1 MGIQS
6 SRNNSDRCLIL
17 CILIVHRTED
27 DIGIVACKL
36 LYIAGCVICL
46 DQADIA
52 GNIDDNVACTL
63 DGCLKQRA
71 GYSLLNSLKCLVIT
85 LCMTDTDMSDTLV
98 HHNGL
103 NICKVKIDKTRNID
117 QVGNTLY
124 CLLKNLI
131 CFLQCIRHRG
141 TAVYDLKK
149 FIIRDNNQS
158 IDSCFQFFDTIE
170 RVAHTGLCLE
180 TERLCDNA
188 DRQDAHIFC
197 DTCNN
202 RSCTCTGT
210 AAHTCGN
217 EYHICTLES
226 LCQLFLAFLS
236 CFLTDLRLCA
246 CTKSLGQLLTN
257 LHSCGRLAEL
267 QCLLICIDTDKFY
280 TGNIFIDHAVDSVV
294 TGSADTYYYNS
305 GRVLCFI
312 YLYL

>member
-1 MGIQS
+1 M
-6 SRNNSDRCLIL
+6 RSDSADDRI
-17 CILIVHRTED
+17 HRGSGEPNAEK
-27 DIGIVACKL
+27 GAWSPQL
-36 LYIAGCVICL
+36 
-46 DQADIA
+46 
-52 GNIDDNVACTL
+52 
-63 DGCLKQRA
+63 
-71 GYSLLNSLKCLVIT
+71 
-85 LCMTDTDMSDTLV
+85 
-98 HHNGL
+98 
-103 NICKVKIDKTRNID
+103 KIDKTRNID

-149 FIIRDNNQS
+149 FIIRDNDQS

-170 RVAHTGLCLE
+170 RIAHTGLCLE

-280 TGNIFIDHAVDSVV
+280 TGNIFIDHTVDSVV